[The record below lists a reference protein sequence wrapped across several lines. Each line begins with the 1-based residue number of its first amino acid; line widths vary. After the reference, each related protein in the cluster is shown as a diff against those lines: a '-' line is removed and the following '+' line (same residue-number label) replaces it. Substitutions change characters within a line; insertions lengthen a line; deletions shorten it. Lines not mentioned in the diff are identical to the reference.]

1 MNRSANPYKRHRF
14 PPAIIQYA
22 VRLYHRDNL
31 SHRDI
36 EDLLAERG
44 MRRFKTMYQAQRL
57 ASVHAAVSNL
67 FNLGRHLVA
76 AGHYRSLRQGA
87 FASWDRAVAI

>member
-1 MNRSANPYKRHRF
+1 MNRSTNPYKRHRF

-22 VRLYHRDNL
+22 VWLYHRFNL

-44 MRRFKTMYQAQRL
+44 IEATYESVRLWFK
-57 ASVHAAVSNL
+57 
-67 FNLGRHLVA
+67 
-76 AGHYRSLRQGA
+76 
-87 FASWDRAVAI
+87 

>member
-44 MRRFKTMYQAQRL
+44 MRRFKTMYQAQRFVR
-57 ASVHAAVSNL
+57 VHAAVSNL